1 MRICLYWNQHAGDGE
16 SLHHITGLIERAG
29 HQVANV
35 IDDGEACPASGPDVD
50 CVVAAGGDGTVAR
63 VARALAGTDVPI
75 AILPLGTA
83 NNIAHSLGIRP
94 DPDEAITAWRRQEV
108 VKIDAGLLS
117 DEHGG
122 TLFVEAAGVGL
133 VPSGITHGRGAARL
147 AGADA
152 AAKVEWARRMFLETL
167 SDLRPRHSTLN
178 IDGED
183 LAGDYLLV
191 EVLNIASVGP
201 RLRLSEEAHHAD
213 GLFSVVV
220 AAESDREAIA
230 RHLRRPSGEEPSH
243 AWLKS
248 WRARRVVVTGW
259 PEYHVDDQVRT
270 SASGR
275 VTLDIRPAC
284 VAVLA

>member
-1 MRICLYWNQHAGDGE
+1 MRICLYWNQNAGDGE
-16 SLHHITGLIERAG
+16 SLHHITTLIERAG
-29 HQVANV
+29 HQVAEV
-35 IDDGEACPASGPDVD
+35 IDDGDACPASSPDVD
-50 CVVAAGGDGTVAR
+50 CVIAAGGDGTVAR
-63 VARALAGTDVPI
+63 VARALAGSDVPI

-83 NNIAHSLGIRP
+83 NNIAHSLGIRS
-94 DPDEAITAWRRQEV
+94 DPGEAIAAWRRQDV
-108 VKIDAGLLS
+108 VKIDAGVVA
-117 DEHGG
+117 DEHGS

-133 VPSGITHGRGAARL
+133 VPSGITHGRAADRL

-183 LAGDYLLV
+183 LAGEYLLV

-201 RLRLSEEAHHAD
+201 RLRLSAEAHHAD
-213 GLFSVVV
+213 GLLSVVV

-230 RHLRRPSGEEPSH
+230 RHLRHPSDEEASH

-248 WRARRVVVTGW
+248 WRARRVVVSGW